1 MVRHL
6 FGRLLALWRPA
17 AAPPEEDRRG
27 TATAK
32 DGQTMDVEGPAGGVG
47 LTAGGKNARPAASGR
62 AFAASG
68 ELLARAMLSLGIDG
82 DDFAERES
90 LWLMEMRAVCHACDA
105 RSRCRRDLGTGDF
118 ARRYRHYC
126 PVSES
131 LARIASGR
139 HLKAGAP
146 GSSRKA

>member
-17 AAPPEEDRRG
+17 AAPPGKDRRG

-32 DGQTMDVEGPAGGVG
+32 DGQTMDAEGPAGRAG

-62 AFAASG
+62 AFAASDD
-68 ELLARAMLSLGIDG
+68 LLARAMRALGIDG
-82 DDFAERES
+82 DAFAERES
-90 LWLMEMRAVCHACDA
+90 LWLREMRATCRACDA

-118 ARRYRHYC
+118 VRRYRHYC

-131 LARIASGR
+131 LARIAAGR

-146 GSSRKA
+146 EPTRKA

>member
-17 AAPPEEDRRG
+17 AAEDDRRG

-32 DGQTMDVEGPAGGVG
+32 DGQTMNVEQPAGGVG
-47 LTAGGKNARPAASGR
+47 LAAGGKSARHAASGR
-62 AFAASG
+62 AFVASG
-68 ELLARAMLSLGIDG
+68 ELLARAMASLDFDG

-90 LWLMEMRAVCHACDA
+90 LWLMEMRSVCRACDA

-146 GSSRKA
+146 GSTRKA